1 MSSKIDPNDPTTWP
15 IVDAIPTDIFL
26 GEFVHD
32 CTPYLTEEQ
41 KSWPIVDAIPTDIF
55 LGVYTEVCTPKP
67 KGSAPPP
74 APQAE
79 QPPQQPT

>member
-1 MSSKIDPNDPTTWP
+1 MTPKIDLKDPTTWP
-15 IVDAIPTDIFL
+15 IADAVPTDIFL
-26 GEFVHD
+26 GVYVHD

-41 KSWPIVDAIPTDIF
+41 KAWPIADAIPTDIF

-67 KGSAPPP
+67 RESTPDTPP
-74 APQAE
+74 AE